1 MCLISNSVIY
11 LTKKTQKSVLRDMF
25 DRKQCFV
32 KFIITSW
39 LVAGVHSIPDVNS
52 LVVLKSGSMGHAYGP
67 CSPPLSML
75 AAGPDLVYRFSDYFC
90 EILLI
95 PKYVF
100 CSVFLRT
107 DVTYT
112 MEGNKALR
120 VVWCTKTFVLRVV

>member
-39 LVAGVHSIPDVNS
+39 LVASVHSLPDVNS
-52 LVVLKSGSMGHAYGP
+52 LVVLRSGSMGHAYGP

-75 AAGPDLVYRFSDYFC
+75 AAGPDLCIGFPIIFVKYYLYQSMFS
-90 EILLI
+90 
-95 PKYVF
+95 VQ
-100 CSVFLRT
+100 CSSEL
-107 DVTYT
+107 
-112 MEGNKALR
+112 
-120 VVWCTKTFVLRVV
+120 TFIDNRREQGS